1 MSPSSWQASLQ
12 LLIKQR
18 TAESRIAIVGI
29 GNAFRSDDAA
39 GIRAAHALMDSRV
52 IRDIETVLVMD
63 GGHAPENATGQ
74 LRRFEP
80 NIVLLIDAADMGEHP
95 GTVRLIDLDEI
106 EGMSASTHSLPL
118 SMLANYLVLELGCTV
133 NLLGIQPKSNEVG
146 ELISPEVA
154 GAVREV
160 VDTILESFS

>member
-1 MSPSSWQASLQ
+1 
-12 LLIKQR
+12 
-18 TAESRIAIVGI
+18 
-29 GNAFRSDDAA
+29 
-39 GIRAAHALMDSRV
+39 
-52 IRDIETVLVMD
+52 MD

-80 NIVLLIDAADMGEHP
+80 EIVLLVDAADMGEHP

-160 VDTILESFS
+160 VDTIVEGFS

>member
-146 ELISPEVA
+146 EFISPEIA